1 MPQEHSTN
9 TGEKIHTKNANDSD
23 TQIHMYKQTDR
34 VEDEKHQHKFKH
46 VARRLLAG
54 FASRVIYSYIQE
66 TCMYVL
72 LVCGKLCDV
81 ANTSEGNELCVAMR

>member
-66 TCMYVL
+66 TFMYV
-72 LVCGKLCDV
+72 
-81 ANTSEGNELCVAMR
+81 CVASVWKIVRRGEHKRRK